1 MRPSLPTL
9 LKEWFQGLPSLVRP
23 GAEPVGGLVASRLVA
38 GDSLGQAL
46 ERALPKIGAEAT
58 RVGLS
63 AEDGPVALVCVDLLR
78 SLDAQL
84 RQAARQLEGTN
95 EPWSLWTA
103 QRLLDFAAALD
114 DDLIHTHL
122 VNAVLAEAGVTSE
135 LIPIEVRRLSRRRLE
150 VKVVAILLRMRSTV
164 FTPTDLAQ
172 TASTLGRP
180 VRSSQRL
187 ADAESVL

>member
-1 MRPSLPTL
+1 MRPSLPTRL
-9 LKEWFQGLPSLVRP
+9 MEWFQGLPSLIRP
-23 GAEPVGGLVASRLVA
+23 GSEPVGGHLATRLVA
-38 GDSLGQAL
+38 GDSLGTAL
-46 ERALPKIGAEAT
+46 ERVLPRIGAEAT

-84 RQAARQLEGTN
+84 KKAATQLDGVN
-95 EPWSLWTA
+95 EPWSVWTA
-103 QRLLDFAAALD
+103 QRLVDFAAALD

-150 VKVVAILLRMRSTV
+150 ASVVAVLLRMRSTV

-180 VRSSQRL
+180 VRSAQRL
-187 ADAESVL
+187 ADA